1 METIF
6 IDIFNYLAYFLPALV
21 VGAVA
26 IYFFKAHNQDE
37 ENRRKYLLHREFMSE
52 TLPLRLQAYE
62 RMTLF
67 LERIEPSKVLIRVKP
82 HNDNLLDYEALL
94 INAIEQE
101 FEHNL
106 TQQIYISKDAWNL
119 ILTAK
124 NATIQVIRNTVRE
137 NNVAHPNKFREELLG
152 KYFNELAPSHQA
164 MLYLKEEVAQLW

>member
-1 METIF
+1 METVF
-6 IDIFNYLAYFLPALV
+6 TGIFNYLAYFLPSLI

-26 IYFFKAHNQDE
+26 IYFFRAHNKDE
-37 ENRRKYLLHREFMSE
+37 ENRRMYLLHKEFMSE

-67 LERIEPSKVLIRVKP
+67 LERMEPSKMLIRVKP
-82 HNDNLLDYEALL
+82 NNDNLLDYEALL
-94 INAIEQE
+94 ISAIEQE

-106 TQQIYISKDAWNL
+106 TQQIYISKEAWNL

-164 MLYLKEEVAQLW
+164 MLYLKEEVAKLW